1 MSKPEDELEFINVV
15 DHGASSQSA
24 SLTRDGG
31 GGGRGAGGQGG
42 AGGGFAGGHLGFIRQ
57 SRNKMTAFFHYIFK
71 FLALFF
77 YVMGGFKFVSSS
89 SILTY
94 IICILMLAFDF
105 WTVKNVSGRLMVRAL
120 SFCYFVCVSL
130 CVAGGGVFLLCQRL
144 STLPGGGQTNL
155 RLFRVHKQIY
165 FYFFQAGFA
174 CFPPGHSFLFSLAT
188 PRAVVANIKNDN
200 SAYLS
205 LSLSLSLFTV
215 LLVRCNAC
223 RCCSFVHPVS

>member
-15 DHGASSQSA
+15 DHGAGSQSA
-24 SLTRDGG
+24 SLVGDG

-42 AGGGFAGGHLGFIRQ
+42 GGGGFAGGHLGFIRQ

-105 WTVKNVSGRLMVRAL
+105 WTVKNVSGRLMVRSL
-120 SFCYFVCVSL
+120 FVCV
-130 CVAGGGVFLLCQRL
+130 CVMFWPRSPACQSRCVCSCRPKLLLC
-144 STLPGGGQTNL
+144 
-155 RLFRVHKQIY
+155 
-165 FYFFQAGFA
+165 
-174 CFPPGHSFLFSLAT
+174 C
-188 PRAVVANIKNDN
+188 
-200 SAYLS
+200 
-205 LSLSLSLFTV
+205 
-215 LLVRCNAC
+215 
-223 RCCSFVHPVS
+223 